1 MKLVFLSTLLA
12 AVAHGQPEP
21 PPPGNL
27 MKKCHDVDVV
37 FHTVGDPKDK
47 VKSWALMG
55 ICAEHE
61 VWFWLRECV
70 GNDDGQLIWR
80 DEYVLPPLLFHQ
92 PHCVRLIAETFYHT
106 SGAALR
112 EAVETVT

>member
-1 MKLVFLSTLLA
+1 MKLVVLTPLLA

-37 FHTVGDPKDK
+37 FHTVGDPKDN
-47 VKSWALMG
+47 VKSWALKG
-55 ICAEHE
+55 ICAENE

-80 DEYVLPPLLFHQ
+80 DEYVLPLPFFSPA
-92 PHCVRLIAETFYHT
+92 PHCVQLTAETFLFPQ
-106 SGAALR
+106 GR
-112 EAVETVT
+112 F